1 MDTIEKLTE
10 IFKSFP
16 GIGPRQAKRF
26 VYFLLTRN
34 KSYIKEF
41 TTLVEE
47 LQKEIQICQEC
58 YRYFTKGKQTVSLCN
73 ICSSKNRDSDS
84 LMIVARDIDLENI
97 EKSHS
102 FNGKYFVLGG
112 TVPILDKNPETKVRL
127 RELLNTI
134 EKRTAPAS
142 EAPSYRSS
150 TPFTSRVQDVQG
162 LALGSQPKL
171 TSLEKVGLREIIL
184 GFSINPESEYT
195 ADFIIQALNPLITK
209 YNLKISHLGRG
220 LSTGTELEYSD
231 SDTIKNALKNRS

>member
-1 MDTIEKLTE
+1 MDTIDKLTE

-26 VYFLLTRN
+26 VYYLLTRN
-34 KSYIKEF
+34 KTYIKDF
-41 TTLVEE
+41 ISLVDN
-47 LQKEIQICQEC
+47 LQKEIRICHEC
-58 YRYFTKGKQTVSLCN
+58 FRYFTKGKQTTLLCD
-73 ICSSKNRDSDS
+73 ICSGKNRDENS

-112 TVPILDKNPETKVRL
+112 TVPILDKNPETRVRIK
-127 RELLNTI
+127 ELVSSI
-134 EKRTAPAS
+134 ENRIPK
-142 EAPSYRSS
+142 
-150 TPFTSRVQDVQG
+150 G
-162 LALGSQPKL
+162 LK
-171 TSLEKVGLREIIL
+171 EIIL

-195 ADFIIQALNPLITK
+195 ADFVIQNINPLVTK

-231 SDTIKNALKNRS
+231 ADTIKSALENRK

>member
-1 MDTIEKLTE
+1 MDTIDKLAE

-34 KSYIKEF
+34 KNYIKEF

-47 LQKEIQICQEC
+47 LQKEIQMCQEC
-58 YRYFTKGKQTVSLCN
+58 FRYFTKGNQPVPLCE
-73 ICSSKNRDSDS
+73 ICRGKNRDLDS

-97 EKSHS
+97 EKSHY

-112 TVPILDKNPETKVRL
+112 TVPILDKNPEQRVRL
-127 RELLNTI
+127 RELLSAVEN
-134 EKRTAPAS
+134 KA
-142 EAPSYRSS
+142 
-150 TPFTSRVQDVQG
+150 QKG
-162 LALGSQPKL
+162 LK
-171 TSLEKVGLREIIL
+171 EIIL

-195 ADFIIQALNPLITK
+195 GQFVVESLNPLITK

-231 SDTIKNALKNRS
+231 ADTIKNALKNRG

>member
-1 MDTIEKLTE
+1 MDTIDKLTE
-10 IFKSFP
+10 IFKDFP

-34 KSYIKEF
+34 KNYLKEF
-41 TTLVEE
+41 TSLINE
-47 LQKEIQICQEC
+47 LQGEIQICQEC
-58 YRYFTKGKQTVSLCN
+58 FQYFTKNKNSSGICE
-73 ICSSKNRDSDS
+73 ICSSKNRDQNV

-112 TVPILDKNPETKVRL
+112 TVPILDKNPEQRIHLK
-127 RELLNTI
+127 ELLNVI
-134 EKRTAPAS
+134 EKKANPRTTPAS
-142 EAPSYRSS
+142 ERDP
-150 TPFTSRVQDVQG
+150 
-162 LALGSQPKL
+162 
-171 TSLEKVGLREIIL
+171 SLEKAGLQEIIL

-195 ADFIIQALNPLITK
+195 ADFVVQALNPLITK

-231 SDTIKNALKNRS
+231 ADTIKNALKNRS

>member
-1 MDTIEKLTE
+1 MDTIDKLTE
-10 IFKSFP
+10 IFKHFP

-34 KSYIKEF
+34 KSYINEF
-41 TTLVEE
+41 TTLVQE
-47 LQKEIQICQEC
+47 LQKEIQMCNEC
-58 YRYFTKGKQTVSLCN
+58 YRYFTKGKQTGLICDICN
-73 ICSSKNRDSDS
+73 GKNRDLDS

-112 TVPILDKNPETKVRL
+112 TVPILDKNPEQKIRL
-127 RELLNTI
+127 RELLLTVENKI
-134 EKRTAPAS
+134 KA
-142 EAPSYRSS
+142 
-150 TPFTSRVQDVQG
+150 G
-162 LALGSQPKL
+162 LK
-171 TSLEKVGLREIIL
+171 EIIL

-195 ADFIIQALNPLITK
+195 ADYVIQELTPLVTK

-231 SDTIKNALKNRS
+231 ADTIKNALKNRS

>member
-1 MDTIEKLTE
+1 MDTIDKLTE

-34 KSYIKEF
+34 KSYIQEF
-41 TTLVEE
+41 TSLVEE

-58 YRYFTKGKQTVSLCN
+58 FRYFTKNKQTIPLCD
-73 ICSSKNRDSDS
+73 ICQSKNRDLNS

-112 TVPILDKNPETKVRL
+112 TVPILDKNPETKIHL
-127 RELLNTI
+127 KELIGT
-134 EKRTAPAS
+134 
-142 EAPSYRSS
+142 
-150 TPFTSRVQDVQG
+150 
-162 LALGSQPKL
+162 
-171 TSLEKVGLREIIL
+171 LETKAGTGNLKEIIL

-195 ADFIIQALNPLITK
+195 ADYVIQELTPLITK

-231 SDTIKNALKNRS
+231 ADTIKNALKNRS

>member
-1 MDTIEKLTE
+1 MDSFNELVE
-10 IFKSFP
+10 IFRTFP

-34 KSYIKEF
+34 KNYIKEF
-41 TTLVEE
+41 TSLIEE
-47 LQKEIQICQEC
+47 LQKDIMICQEC
-58 YRYFTKGKQTVSLCN
+58 FQYFTRNKQSSPLCP
-73 ICSSKNRDSDS
+73 ICLSKNRDENV

-112 TVPILDKNPETKVRL
+112 TVPILEKNPENKIHL
-127 RELLNTI
+127 NELLTTV
-134 EKRTAPAS
+134 ERKAGKA
-142 EAPSYRSS
+142 
-150 TPFTSRVQDVQG
+150 G
-162 LALGSQPKL
+162 LK
-171 TSLEKVGLREIIL
+171 EIIL

-195 ADFIIQALNPLITK
+195 ANFILEALKPLITK

-231 SDTIKNALKNRS
+231 ADTIKSALENRR

>member
-1 MDTIEKLTE
+1 MDTIDKLTE
-10 IFKSFP
+10 IFKTFP

-34 KSYIKEF
+34 KNYVGEF
-41 TTLVEE
+41 TSLVNE

-58 YRYFTKGKQTVSLCN
+58 FQYFPRRKQVSPLCD
-73 ICSSKNRDSDS
+73 ICVGKNRDTDS

-112 TVPILDKNPETKVRL
+112 TVPILEKNPETKIHL
-127 RELLNTI
+127 KELLLAI
-134 EKRTAPAS
+134 ESKAKNS
-142 EAPSYRSS
+142 
-150 TPFTSRVQDVQG
+150 G
-162 LALGSQPKL
+162 LK
-171 TSLEKVGLREIIL
+171 EIIL

-195 ADFIIQALNPLITK
+195 ADFVIQALKPLITK

-231 SDTIKNALKNRS
+231 ADTIKNALKNRS

>member
-58 YRYFTKGKQTVSLCN
+58 YRYFTKGKQIVSLCN

-127 RELLNTI
+127 RELLNAI
-134 EKRTAPAS
+134 EKRTTPAS
-142 EAPSYRSS
+142 ER
-150 TPFTSRVQDVQG
+150 D
-162 LALGSQPKL
+162 L
-171 TSLEKVGLREIIL
+171 SLEKAGLREIIL

-231 SDTIKNALKNRS
+231 ADTIKNALKNRS

>member
-58 YRYFTKGKQTVSLCN
+58 YRYFTKGKQIVSLCN

-127 RELLNTI
+127 RELLNAI
-134 EKRTAPAS
+134 EKRTTPAS
-142 EAPSYRSS
+142 ERDP
-150 TPFTSRVQDVQG
+150 
-162 LALGSQPKL
+162 
-171 TSLEKVGLREIIL
+171 SLEKVGLREIIL

-209 YNLKISHLGRG
+209 YNLRISHLGRG

>member
-41 TTLVEE
+41 TVLVEE

-73 ICSSKNRDSDS
+73 ICSGKNRDLDS

-112 TVPILDKNPETKVRL
+112 TVPILDKNPETKVHL
-127 RELLNTI
+127 RELLNTV
-134 EKRTAPAS
+134 ENKAK
-142 EAPSYRSS
+142 EN
-150 TPFTSRVQDVQG
+150 
-162 LALGSQPKL
+162 LK
-171 TSLEKVGLREIIL
+171 EIIL

-195 ADFIIQALNPLITK
+195 ADFIIQALNPLVTK

-231 SDTIKNALKNRS
+231 AETIKSALRNRS

>member
-10 IFKSFP
+10 IFKHFP

-34 KSYIKEF
+34 KNYIKEF
-41 TTLVEE
+41 TNLINE
-47 LQKEIQICQEC
+47 LQNEIIICSEC
-58 YRYFTKGKQTVSLCN
+58 FQYYTKGKQATPLCE
-73 ICSSKNRDSDS
+73 ICSGKNRDDHV

-112 TVPILDKNPETKVRL
+112 TVPILDKNPEQRIHL
-127 RELLNTI
+127 RELLLTVENKI
-134 EKRTAPAS
+134 KS
-142 EAPSYRSS
+142 
-150 TPFTSRVQDVQG
+150 G
-162 LALGSQPKL
+162 LK
-171 TSLEKVGLREIIL
+171 EIIL

-195 ADFIIQALNPLITK
+195 ADFVIQALTPLVTK
-209 YNLKISHLGRG
+209 YGLKISHLGRG

-231 SDTIKNALKNRS
+231 ADTIKNALKNRS

>member
-16 GIGPRQAKRF
+16 GIGPKQAKRF
-26 VYFLLTRN
+26 VYYLLTRN
-34 KSYIKEF
+34 KTYIKDF
-41 TTLVEE
+41 TNLVEE
-47 LQKEIQICQEC
+47 LQNEIQICRDC
-58 YRYFTKGKQTVSLCN
+58 FRYFTKGKQTSPLCD
-73 ICSSKNRDSDS
+73 ICNSKNRDENS

-112 TVPILDKNPETKVRL
+112 TIPILDKNPEQRIRL
-127 RELLNTI
+127 KELL
-134 EKRTAPAS
+134 TAIQIKVPK
-142 EAPSYRSS
+142 
-150 TPFTSRVQDVQG
+150 G
-162 LALGSQPKL
+162 LK
-171 TSLEKVGLREIIL
+171 EIIL
-184 GFSINPESEYT
+184 GFSVNPESEYT
-195 ADFIIQALNPLITK
+195 ADYIIQVLNPLVIK

>member
-10 IFKSFP
+10 IFRNFP
-16 GIGPRQAKRF
+16 GIGPRQARRF

-34 KSYIKEF
+34 KSYLQDF
-41 TTLVEE
+41 TNLVLD
-47 LQKEIQICQEC
+47 LQKEIKICPEC
-58 YRYFTKGKQTVSLCN
+58 FQYFTKNKQENTLCN
-73 ICSSKNRDSDS
+73 ICQSKNRDLNT

-112 TVPILDKNPETKVRL
+112 TIPILDKNPETKVRL
-127 RELLNTI
+127 KELLLAI
-134 EKRTAPAS
+134 ENKA
-142 EAPSYRSS
+142 
-150 TPFTSRVQDVQG
+150 
-162 LALGSQPKL
+162 KN
-171 TSLEKVGLREIIL
+171 SLKEIIL

-195 ADFIIQALNPLITK
+195 ADFVIQALNPLITK

-231 SDTIKNALKNRS
+231 ADTIKSALENRR